1 MTKTEELERAE
12 QARAEETLLE
22 IRRQIADLSEARRL
36 RILSI
41 KISIDN
47 ILRAGGDDARM
58 ALALVGAEE
67 AAKEE

>member
-1 MTKTEELERAE
+1 MTTTE
-12 QARAEETLLE
+12 QAQAEETLLE